1 MFFPRE
7 GLLEI
12 QLGSEGASTG
22 RPPLS
27 CAFFWSRVRRNVLS
41 LRKWAAKSLNR
52 LPICVE
58 CSWEPGSDPEET
70 LSVPI

>member
-12 QLGSEGASTG
+12 RLGGEGALAG

-27 CAFFWSRVRRNVLS
+27 RALFQNCVRPNVLS
-41 LRKWAAKSLNR
+41 SQWWAARSLNR

-58 CSWEPGSDPEET
+58 CSWEPGRDPEET